1 MKIRRDFVTNSS
13 SSSYIICFARIED
26 KEKAKRIID
35 EYNLE
40 VYDVTGVKDEKNWSG
55 ELGADFCGATINV
68 DEVLKKNPNGKFIII
83 EDSNGAE
90 ENLYGDI
97 VYNYDFRMNTAI
109 DNITKDNG
117 FDDIKIAEGEG
128 RDG

>member
-90 ENLYGDI
+90 ENLYGDV